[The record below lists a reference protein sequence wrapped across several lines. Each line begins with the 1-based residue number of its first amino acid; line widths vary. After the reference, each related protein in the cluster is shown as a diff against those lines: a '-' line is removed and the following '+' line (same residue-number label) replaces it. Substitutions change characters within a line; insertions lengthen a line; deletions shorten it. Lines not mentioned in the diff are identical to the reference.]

1 MVFVIELFIEQK
13 NLNYRFCGSRF
24 SISFLFCENDYI
36 QNAFLR
42 VCNMLLS
49 HINIT
54 PTLIE

>member
-1 MVFVIELFIEQK
+1 MVFVVEPFLNHT

-24 SISFLFCENDYI
+24 SISFIFCEIDNI
-36 QNAFLR
+36 QNAFQR

>member
-13 NLNYRFCGSRF
+13 NRFCGSRL
-24 SISFLFCENDYI
+24 SISFIFCENDYI
-36 QNAFLR
+36 QNAFPR